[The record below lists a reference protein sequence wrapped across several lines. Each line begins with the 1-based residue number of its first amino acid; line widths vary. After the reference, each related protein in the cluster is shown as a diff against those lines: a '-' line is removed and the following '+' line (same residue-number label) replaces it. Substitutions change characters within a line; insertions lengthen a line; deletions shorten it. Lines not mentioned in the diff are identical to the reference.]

1 MFRPALVLVAASLV
15 VGLSQA
21 AQNPAPQTQRF
32 QTESE
37 LVTIDVVVLDS
48 RGVPVRGLAASD
60 FAVSEDGRP
69 QPIQFFQPVVIGE
82 PAAAEPASARAP
94 YGYSTNVG
102 GQARPVRSFVLF
114 FDDVHLTQ
122 EQGERAKKAIGRFL
136 EDEAASGDLVS
147 IVAPGRGLRWH
158 ARLPDGRQDMLQVV
172 ATLRGG
178 YLPEVTNERIS
189 DYEAYR
195 IHVMQDEQMAERV
208 GRRFSNLGVA
218 GRDRIDMQRDE
229 GPRPEK
235 KGGAAGLIEP
245 FVQAR
250 AVEAYARAAAR
261 NRATLAGLS
270 QTIES
275 MASVRARKSLI
286 IVSPGFI
293 MDQELPLFPGVEDAA
308 RRANIAMYFVDA
320 RGLEVQSVFA
330 SAQFGSPADSRDVG
344 AANADLALEAEGAA
358 SLAESSGGF
367 SVRNSND
374 LAAGLRRIGRESQ
387 AYYLLGYRP
396 PASRP
401 DGGFR
406 RIAVKLDRPDVQ
418 VRARK
423 GYYSTGA
430 PGVAGATIKADSGAP
445 RESSRAGDLDPLEV
459 ALQSPYDVDGLPVR
473 AATYVFG
480 KVNAIESSVTVAAE
494 TDLRAYELQARGG
507 TLNDVFDVRMLLTNP
522 TSGETKRYE
531 RAVEMTLQSRV
542 PPTETTAWYP
552 VSQPFDLAPGRYQ
565 ARIAMRDRNS
575 GRVGAVTHD
584 FTVPTRSGLTV
595 SSLIVTDTI
604 EPQVKAILGPPRA
617 VLIVRRLFPRNATL
631 YYQFSV
637 FDAGRTDEGQTRVTA
652 GHVLRRADGT
662 IVKALAP
669 SAIARGEHG
678 ISRFARISLAGLPAG
693 DYELVVNVSDG
704 VRGEAVTVEE
714 RFAIAEGA
722 AR

>member
-1 MFRPALVLVAASLV
+1 MIRRALVLVVLTLL
-15 VGLSQA
+15 VGLPQA
-21 AQNPAPQTQRF
+21 AQNAATQAQRF

-37 LVTIDVVVLDS
+37 LVTIDVVVLDD
-48 RGVPVRGLAASD
+48 RGVPIRGLDASA

-69 QPIQFFQPVVIGE
+69 QAIEFFQPVVIGE
-82 PAAAEPASARAP
+82 AAAEERAP
-94 YGYSTNVG
+94 VRTSYGYSTNVG
-102 GQARPVRSFVLF
+102 GQARPMRSFVLF
-114 FDDVHLTQ
+114 FDDVHLTE

-147 IVAPGRGLRWH
+147 LVAPGRGLRWH
-158 ARLPDGRQDMLQVV
+158 ARLPDGRQDLLQTL
-172 ATLRGG
+172 ASLRGG
-178 YLPEVTNERIS
+178 YLPEATSERIS

-218 GRDRIDMQRDE
+218 GRDRINMQRDE
-229 GPRPEK
+229 GPRPER

-261 NRATLAGLS
+261 NRATLTGLS

-286 IVSPGFI
+286 IISPGFI

-330 SAQFGSPADSRDVG
+330 SAQFGSPLDSRDVG
-344 AANADLALEAEGAA
+344 AANADLTLEAEGAA

-396 PASRP
+396 PATRP
-401 DGGFR
+401 DGKFR
-406 RIAVKLDRPDVQ
+406 RIAVRLDRPDVQ

-423 GYYSTGA
+423 GYYPAGSRE
-430 PGVAGATIKADSGAP
+430 VAGARSKADPGARPDSSGAG
-445 RESSRAGDLDPLEV
+445 AIDPLEV
-459 ALQSPYDVDGLPVR
+459 ALQSPYDVDELPLR

-480 KVNAIESSVTVAAE
+480 KVTATESSVTLAAE
-494 TDLRAYELQARGG
+494 TDLRAYDLQAASG
-507 TLNDVFDVRMLLTNP
+507 TFNDVFDVRMLVTNP
-522 TSGETKRYE
+522 ASGETKRYE
-531 RAVEMTLQSRV
+531 RAVEMTLQSR
-542 PPTETTAWYP
+542 PPQTETTAWYP
-552 VSQPFDLAPGRYQ
+552 VSQPFDLVPGRYQ

-584 FTVPTRSGLTV
+584 FVVPTRNGLTL
-595 SSLIVTDTI
+595 STLIVTDTI

-617 VLIVRRLFPRNATL
+617 VLIVRRLFPRGATL

-637 FDAGRTDEGQTRVTA
+637 FDAGRTADGQTRVTA

-662 IVKALAP
+662 IVKALSPTALAP
-669 SAIARGEHG
+669 GEHG
-678 ISRFARISLAGLPAG
+678 LSRFAGVSLVGFPPG
-693 DYELVVNVSDG
+693 EYELVVDVKDG
-704 VRGEAVTVEE
+704 VRGDTVTAVE
-714 RFAIAEGA
+714 RFAIAEGS